1 VADSL
6 SIIGRTISHYRII
19 EKLGGG
25 GMGVVYKAED
35 TKLRRSVAL
44 KFLPDGI
51 GSDGSALERFQRE
64 ARAASALNHPNICT
78 IYEID
83 EYQGQHFIA
92 MEFLDGQTLK
102 HRIASG
108 PMPLDD
114 FLDTGI
120 QVANALDAA
129 HAKGI
134 IHRDVKPANI
144 FCTRGGLVK
153 VLDFGLAKILS
164 PRRVIPGVTASA
176 LPTASAE
183 ELLSSPGTAMG
194 TVMYMSPEQ
203 AMGEELDART
213 DLFSFGAVL
222 YEMATGA
229 LPYRGATSA
238 AIFDALLHKAPV
250 PPTRLNPQLP
260 ADLERIINKALE
272 KDKKLRYQHASDL
285 CADMQRLKRD
295 TDSGRAA
302 MEHPRAAAAP
312 KESSAGHASSSAVV
326 MGAAKQHKLGLAAG
340 LVAALLMLAAT
351 GYGVYSLLNAKR
363 AAAFANFT
371 ITQVTNSGHTI
382 AAAISPDGKYLLTV
396 LDDLG
401 KQSLWL
407 RHLETNSDTQV
418 IPPADALY
426 QGLVFSPD
434 GSYFYF
440 GKATDST
447 GTNFNLL
454 RAPVLGGVPQL
465 IARNVDTA
473 VTFSPDGK
481 RIAFARSNDPVGR
494 FQVLIANAD
503 GSEERRFTE
512 GPASAAPGAV
522 AWSPDGKRIA
532 SSVPGSGDAVSAIQF
547 QDVTSGKVEALVP
560 FNKVQSNELVW
571 LPDGSGLLVTYQ
583 RGQLAPVQI
592 GFLSKSSTH
601 LRPVTSDTDSYQ
613 ALTLS
618 ADGKTMAT
626 VQQKAAQTLYLLPA
640 AGFTGIAPNPALA
653 QHRDSITFGWSAKGD
668 LYFDDHSGLLRMS
681 LDGTHRT
688 NVLSDPATTVVGE
701 SGCADGRYVVF
712 TWVDRGTSNKSNIWR
727 VNVDGS
733 DLKQLTHGT
742 ADFAPICSPNGEW
755 VYYKDLISLQI
766 MRVPINGGISE
777 VVPGTVIPG
786 KIFVGTDMAISPD
799 SKTLAFLAAATEHNE
814 KKIVLVPLDAGLKPP
829 VQLLDPDTRVTASPQ
844 FSTDGKALIYPILE
858 NGAQN
863 LWLQPL
869 NGLRGR
875 QITNFTSDGI
885 QLFRFSP
892 DGKTLGV
899 FRTHIESYVVLL
911 HDTGS
916 NAR

>member
-1 VADSL
+1 MHLRTKDLFSRQPIDRILSRRREEVLESL
-6 SIIGRTISHYRII
+6 ILRSGKKVMASPRPVPARI
-19 EKLGGG
+19 
-25 GMGVVYKAED
+25 
-35 TKLRRSVAL
+35 
-44 KFLPDGI
+44 
-51 GSDGSALERFQRE
+51 
-64 ARAASALNHPNICT
+64 
-78 IYEID
+78 
-83 EYQGQHFIA
+83 HFDA
-92 MEFLDGQTLK
+92 FE
-102 HRIASG
+102 
-108 PMPLDD
+108 
-114 FLDTGI
+114 
-120 QVANALDAA
+120 LDAA
-129 HAKGI
+129 SGELRKAGI
-134 IHRDVKPANI
+134 LLKLRPQP
-144 FCTRGGLVK
+144 FR
-153 VLDFGLAKILS
+153 VLLLLIEQAGQVVSREEIQQCLWAESTFVDFEHGINFSINQIRSALADSAENPRYVETI
-164 PRRVIPGVTASA
+164 PRRGYRFIGEVDQ
-176 LPTASAE
+176 
-183 ELLSSPGTAMG
+183 SPAGSTSVVEVSNVHRSGFIAG
-194 TVMYMSPEQ
+194 TV
-203 AMGEELDART
+203 L
-213 DLFSFGAVL
+213 VL
-222 YEMATGA
+222 M
-229 LPYRGATSA
+229 L
-238 AIFDALLHKAPV
+238 I
-250 PPTRLNPQLP
+250 
-260 ADLERIINKALE
+260 
-272 KDKKLRYQHASDL
+272 
-285 CADMQRLKRD
+285 
-295 TDSGRAA
+295 
-302 MEHPRAAAAP
+302 AAA
-312 KESSAGHASSSAVV
+312 S
-326 MGAAKQHKLGLAAG
+326 
-340 LVAALLMLAAT
+340 
-351 GYGVYSLLNAKR
+351 YGVYSLFSVKVAR
-363 AAAFANFT
+363 PFENFT
-371 ITQVTNSGHTI
+371 IAQVTNTGDVT

-396 LDDLG
+396 LDDRG

-418 IPPADALY
+418 IPPADASY
-426 QGLVFSPD
+426 VGLVFSPD

-440 GKATDST
+440 SKAIDST
-447 GTNFNLL
+447 RTTFNLL

-465 IARNVDTA
+465 IARNVDTT

-481 RIAFARSNDPVGR
+481 RIAFMRANDPVGR

-503 GSEERRFTE
+503 GSEERRFTD

-547 QDVTSGKVEALVP
+547 QDVTSAKVEALVP

-583 RGQLAPVQI
+583 SSQLAPVQI
-592 GFLSKSSTH
+592 GFLSKSSTY
-601 LRPVTSDTDSYQ
+601 LRAVTNDTDSYQ
-613 ALTLS
+613 TLTLS
-618 ADGKTMAT
+618 ADGRTMAT

-653 QHRDSITFGWSAKGD
+653 QHRDSMTFGWSAKGD
-668 LYFDDHSGLLRMS
+668 LYFDDHTGLLRMS

-701 SGCADGRYVVF
+701 SGCADGRYVLF

-727 VNVDGS
+727 VSVDGS

-742 ADFAPICSPNGEW
+742 ADFAPICSPNGGW

-777 VVPGTVIPG
+777 VVPGTVLPG
-786 KIFVGTDMAISPD
+786 KNFVGTDMAISPD
-799 SKTLAFLAAATEHNE
+799 SKTLAFLAAGTEQNE

-899 FRTHIESYVVLL
+899 FRTHIESYLVLL

>member
-1 VADSL
+1 MHLRTKGLFSRQPIDRILSRRREEVLESL
-6 SIIGRTISHYRII
+6 ILRSGKKVMASPRPVPARI
-19 EKLGGG
+19 
-25 GMGVVYKAED
+25 
-35 TKLRRSVAL
+35 
-44 KFLPDGI
+44 
-51 GSDGSALERFQRE
+51 
-64 ARAASALNHPNICT
+64 
-78 IYEID
+78 
-83 EYQGQHFIA
+83 HFDA
-92 MEFLDGQTLK
+92 FE
-102 HRIASG
+102 
-108 PMPLDD
+108 
-114 FLDTGI
+114 
-120 QVANALDAA
+120 LDAA
-129 HAKGI
+129 SGELRKAGI
-134 IHRDVKPANI
+134 LLKLRPQP
-144 FCTRGGLVK
+144 FR
-153 VLDFGLAKILS
+153 VLLLLIEQAGQVVSREEIQQCLWAESTFVDFEHGINFSINQIRSALADSAENPRYVETI
-164 PRRVIPGVTASA
+164 PRRGYRFIGEVDQ
-176 LPTASAE
+176 
-183 ELLSSPGTAMG
+183 SPAGSTSVVEVSNVHRSGFIAG
-194 TVMYMSPEQ
+194 TV
-203 AMGEELDART
+203 L
-213 DLFSFGAVL
+213 VL
-222 YEMATGA
+222 M
-229 LPYRGATSA
+229 L
-238 AIFDALLHKAPV
+238 I
-250 PPTRLNPQLP
+250 
-260 ADLERIINKALE
+260 
-272 KDKKLRYQHASDL
+272 
-285 CADMQRLKRD
+285 
-295 TDSGRAA
+295 
-302 MEHPRAAAAP
+302 AAA
-312 KESSAGHASSSAVV
+312 S
-326 MGAAKQHKLGLAAG
+326 
-340 LVAALLMLAAT
+340 
-351 GYGVYSLLNAKR
+351 YGVYSLFSVKVAR
-363 AAAFANFT
+363 PFENFT
-371 ITQVTNSGHTI
+371 IAQVTNTGDVT

-396 LDDLG
+396 LDDRG

-418 IPPADALY
+418 IPPADASY
-426 QGLVFSPD
+426 VGLVFSPD

-440 GKATDST
+440 SKAIDST
-447 GTNFNLL
+447 RTTFNLL

-465 IARNVDTA
+465 IARNVDTT

-481 RIAFARSNDPVGR
+481 RIAFMRANDPVGR

-503 GSEERRFTE
+503 GSEERRFTD

-547 QDVTSGKVEALVP
+547 QDVTSAKVEALVP

-583 RGQLAPVQI
+583 SSQLAPVQI
-592 GFLSKSSTH
+592 GFLSKSSTY
-601 LRPVTSDTDSYQ
+601 LRAVTNDTDSYQ
-613 ALTLS
+613 TLTLS
-618 ADGKTMAT
+618 ADGRTMAT

-653 QHRDSITFGWSAKGD
+653 QHRDSMTFGWSAKGD
-668 LYFDDHSGLLRMS
+668 LYFDDHTGLLRMS

-701 SGCADGRYVVF
+701 SGCADGRYVLF

-727 VNVDGS
+727 VSVDGS

-742 ADFAPICSPNGEW
+742 ADFAPICSPNGGW

-777 VVPGTVIPG
+777 VVPGTVLPG
-786 KIFVGTDMAISPD
+786 KNFVGTDMAISPD
-799 SKTLAFLAAATEHNE
+799 SKTLAFLAAGTEQNE

-899 FRTHIESYVVLL
+899 FRTHIESYLVLL